1 MYVCMYVC
9 INVIIFNRYKR
20 RHELKYFAREEFI

>member
-1 MYVCMYVC
+1 MYVCMYKC
-9 INVIIFNRYKR
+9 DHIYRYKR